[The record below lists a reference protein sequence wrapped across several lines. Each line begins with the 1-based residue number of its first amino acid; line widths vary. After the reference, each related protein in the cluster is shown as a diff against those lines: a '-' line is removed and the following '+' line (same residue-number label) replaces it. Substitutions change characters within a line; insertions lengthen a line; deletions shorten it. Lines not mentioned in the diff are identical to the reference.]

1 MILKIGM
8 SAISLLV
15 TAEPRTVYNF
25 IVFLLL
31 LYAIGR
37 VNGIKRRLGT
47 VTFMAPQRIDR

>member
-1 MILKIGM
+1 MILKIDM

-15 TAEPRTVYNF
+15 TAEPHTIYNF